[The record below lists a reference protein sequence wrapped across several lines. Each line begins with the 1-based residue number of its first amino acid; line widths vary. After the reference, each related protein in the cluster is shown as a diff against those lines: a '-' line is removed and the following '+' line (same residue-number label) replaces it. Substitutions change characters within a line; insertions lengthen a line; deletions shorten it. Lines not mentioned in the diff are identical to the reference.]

1 MQIGRNRRACLS
13 NRAWIAPAQAC
24 PIEPTSS
31 CLSRD
36 ELLKRHIAVAWS
48 TSTRIENHRRAS
60 ASQTVDN
67 ERTPADVDSLP
78 SSLDSRLSQLRRL
91 DASIGLTLVTARWPN
106 LSRLHAL
113 RPCGYVRRPF
123 SAHDLI
129 RVMHDLMSGVQVA
142 HRQTGDT
149 DGCSPVARSYCDR
162 ERPATESAA

>member
-1 MQIGRNRRACLS
+1 VSAGRVLILSADPFFLALVTACL
-13 NRAWIAPAQAC
+13 AGTDFEIIGC
-24 PIEPTSS
+24 PPFTAECPSMDI
-31 CLSRD
+31 
-36 ELLKRHIAVAWS
+36 IV
-48 TSTRIENHRRAS
+48 
-60 ASQTVDN
+60 
-67 ERTPADVDSLP
+67 ADVDSLP